1 MGSGFRMRTRAIHL
15 AAALVIGCAGA
26 SSAEAQTIHLKD
38 GRVVT
43 SKSLRRQG
51 DLIMATQ
58 EIAGAKGQPATKG
71 EVGYP
76 VPTIEKIDFPEP
88 AQLRAATELL
98 TQGHAAEAI
107 AQVDVALRYYEGFRD
122 APGSW
127 WAELALLKTRALVS
141 ENLDKEADT
150 LVDQIARLAN
160 DPETVRSAR
169 VQVAA
174 GMTRRGEH
182 ARALELCE
190 AVIKESTNPE
200 TLAAAAIS
208 KGECHLGLKQWEDA
222 LLSFLQVPVFHPEM
236 KLLLPSSLLGTGRAY
251 FGIQDLPRA
260 KDTLDELIKNFG
272 GTAEAAAAR
281 TELEKIARL
290 EKALAPP
297 K

>member
-1 MGSGFRMRTRAIHL
+1 MRTRTRQL
-15 AAALVIGCAGA
+15 VLALVVAGA
-26 SSAEAQTIHLKD
+26 CGGVMPVEAQNIHLKD

-51 DLIMATQ
+51 DIIMATQ
-58 EIAGAKGQPATKG
+58 EIAGTKGQPATKG

-76 VPTIEKIDFPEP
+76 VATIEKIDFPEP
-88 AQLRAATELL
+88 VQLRAATELL
-98 TQGHAAEAI
+98 TQGRAAEAV

-127 WAELALLKTRALVS
+127 WADLALLKTRALVS
-141 ENLDKEADT
+141 EGHDTDADV
-150 LVDQIARLAN
+150 LVDQIARMAN
-160 DPETVRSAR
+160 DPETVRAAR

-174 GMTRRGEH
+174 GMARHGDH

-190 AVIKESTNPE
+190 AVIKESTNPQ

-208 KGECHLGLKQWEDA
+208 KGESHLGLKQWEDA
-222 LLSFLQVPVFHPEM
+222 LLSFLQIPVFHPEM
-236 KLLLPSSLLGTGRAY
+236 KLLLPSALLGAGRAY

-260 KDTLDELIKNFG
+260 KETLDDLIKNFG
-272 GTAEAAAAR
+272 ATAEAAAAK

>member
-1 MGSGFRMRTRAIHL
+1 MRIRATDFAVAWCALGGILGL
-15 AAALVIGCAGA
+15 AA
-26 SSAEAQTIHLKD
+26 SSAHAQTIHLKD
-38 GRVVT
+38 GRAVT

-51 DLIMATQ
+51 DIIMATQ

-76 VPTIEKIDFPEP
+76 VATIEKIDFPEP

-98 TQGHAAEAI
+98 TQGRAAEAI

-127 WAELALLKTRALVS
+127 WADLALLKTRALVN
-141 ENLDKEADT
+141 EGHDKEADA
-150 LVDQIARLAN
+150 LVDQIARMAN
-160 DPETVRSAR
+160 DPETVRAAR

-174 GMTRRGEH
+174 GMARRGEH

-208 KGECHLGLKQWEDA
+208 KGESHLGLKQWEDA
-222 LLSFLQVPVFHPEM
+222 LLSFLQIPVFHPEK

-272 GTAEAAAAR
+272 GTAEAVAAK

-290 EKALAPP
+290 EQALAPP